1 MLSAAAQK
9 QLESFRTW
17 DLKIIQIRKEIDI
30 EGLHRRVHGKAD
42 LEQTNQDF
50 ANHEFKIGTLDK
62 NLMTLENLMQ
72 GMNDKIGDMRK

>member
-1 MLSAAAQK
+1 M
-9 QLESFRTW
+9 
-17 DLKIIQIRKEIDI
+17 
-30 EGLHRRVHGKAD
+30 HGKAD